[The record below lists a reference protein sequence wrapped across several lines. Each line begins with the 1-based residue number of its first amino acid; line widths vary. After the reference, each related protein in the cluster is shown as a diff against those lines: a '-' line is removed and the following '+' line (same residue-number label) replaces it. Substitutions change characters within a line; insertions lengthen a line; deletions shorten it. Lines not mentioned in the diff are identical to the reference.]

1 MGNISNNTRIC
12 SLVIDG
18 QFYDYDNGCWELDR
32 LINLYKYPN
41 EYANFDGEED
51 SKLLE
56 VASRVA
62 KKEEKSK
69 LDKLVKGYKT
79 AAENDDEEKKEKLN
93 AEIDKLVDQ
102 ITSPKGLSLGDK
114 ITLLSALEDNLRYLY
129 HQKDNTDVKVVY
141 ASK

>member
-1 MGNISNNTRIC
+1 MNNISNKPGIC

-32 LINLYKYPN
+32 LINLYRHPD

-56 VASRVA
+56 VARRVA
-62 KKEEKSK
+62 TKEEKSK
-69 LDKLVKGYKT
+69 LDKLVKGYKV

-102 ITSPKGLSLGDK
+102 ITSPKGLSVGDK
-114 ITLLSALEDNLRYLY
+114 ITLLAALEDNLRYLY